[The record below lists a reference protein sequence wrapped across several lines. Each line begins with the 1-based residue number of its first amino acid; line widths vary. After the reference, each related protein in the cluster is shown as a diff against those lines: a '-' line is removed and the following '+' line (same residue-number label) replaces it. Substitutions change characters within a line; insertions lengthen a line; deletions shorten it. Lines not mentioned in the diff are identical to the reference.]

1 MAKAKGATAGI
12 KVTNTKR
19 KRPGVHSKSKNSV
32 NKTGRHWKKASRGQ
46 G

>member
-1 MAKAKGATAGI
+1 MAKAKGAATSAKPI
-12 KVTNTKR
+12 SQTRT
-19 KRPGVHSKSKNSV
+19 RPGVHSKCKNSV

>member
-1 MAKAKGATAGI
+1 MAKAKGAAVATHLARP
-12 KVTNTKR
+12 KK
-19 KRPGVHSKSKNSV
+19 KRPGVHSKCKNSV